1 MARRSVKKQRFVEC
15 KLCGTVLVESQGGK
29 GTFVRILRHFKNDC
43 PVTTKRS
50 RNPHRRGKTGFRVT
64 KGTIDWAEF
73 ILSEFQEMAIDG
85 VKIMNRTY
93 GVKSLDDVGTQK
105 FLDAAG
111 HLKIMFSSWLG
122 PNWKLIDAPTNLDK
136 FSVIVIVYMTV
147 LANMGK

>member
-1 MARRSVKKQRFVEC
+1 MP
-15 KLCGTVLVESQGGK
+15 
-29 GTFVRILRHFKNDC
+29 HFR
-43 PVTTKRS
+43 T
-50 RNPHRRGKTGFRVT
+50 T
-64 KGTIDWAEF
+64 KGTVKWAK
-73 ILSEFQEMAIDG
+73 ILLADFPDMVLDG

-122 PNWKLIDAPTNLDK
+122 PHWKLIDAPKNLDK